1 MKEVENVLLDVIVSG
16 AGLAGLTAAIHLRKK
31 GWKVLCIE
39 KNALPRHKVCGEFLS
54 NEIRDYL
61 ISLGFNPK
69 KHDSAEINKFT
80 LYSQNGKSISHKL
93 DMGGFGISRYK
104 LDKELYDLACKEGVV
119 FVHNEITSLINK
131 KDSKIAVCL
140 NGDHYLCRTFVS
152 ATGKRSKLDASFKRP
167 FIEQRTSW
175 MGVKAH
181 YKGEWEN
188 DKVALYQFDGG
199 YCGVSKV
206 EDNVINVCYL
216 VNTSAFKKVGDLRR
230 FEDEVMC
237 QNPNFNE
244 VYRRLNRVM
253 ERKVIS
259 QIYFG
264 KKEKVNDQV
273 AFLGDAAGMIFPLA
287 GNGMAIAVH
296 SAKIY
301 CDLIDEFLKGNKS
314 MEDVERL
321 YEKKWLSL
329 FNARIVNSKRLQ
341 LLMENSLLSKIAINM
356 LTYIPF
362 VFKRIIKGTHGKK
375 VNVFN

>member
-1 MKEVENVLLDVIVSG
+1 
-16 AGLAGLTAAIHLRKK
+16 
-31 GWKVLCIE
+31 
-39 KNALPRHKVCGEFLS
+39 
-54 NEIRDYL
+54 
-61 ISLGFNPK
+61 
-69 KHDSAEINKFT
+69 
-80 LYSQNGKSISHKL
+80 
-93 DMGGFGISRYK
+93 
-104 LDKELYDLACKEGVV
+104 
-119 FVHNEITSLINK
+119 
-131 KDSKIAVCL
+131 
-140 NGDHYLCRTFVS
+140 
-152 ATGKRSKLDASFKRP
+152 
-167 FIEQRTSW
+167 